1 MSRLP
6 DNWRDRL
13 PDPAG
18 YYGRHVAKLG
28 RPNRGGWAQ
37 GRCPLHED
45 KSASFS
51 VRLSDPRGHWKC
63 FAGCGHGDMVTLHMR
78 LSGLPFAD
86 AARAL
91 LGGAA

>member
-6 DNWRDRL
+6 DDWRNRL
-13 PDPAG
+13 PYPLA

-28 RPNRGGWAQ
+28 RPNRDGWAQ
-37 GRCPLHED
+37 GRCPFHKD
-45 KSASFS
+45 KDASFS
-51 VRLSDPRGHWKC
+51 VKLTDPRGYWTC
-63 FAGCGHGDMVTLHMR
+63 FAGCGHGDMVTLQMR
-78 LSGLPFAD
+78 LTGQPFAD